1 MTIDTSQI
9 QEIMSTSL
17 GSLTLID
24 LLDSTMI
31 LIVCLI
37 AIRIVMA
44 PVKRFLGKTK
54 LDERVRKYIAAT
66 IKTLLHVLTVLIV
79 ADSLGIPVTSLIAL
93 VGVFGLAVSL
103 AVQDV
108 LSNVAG
114 GMVILFSR
122 PFSLGDY
129 VSTDDGEGTVVE
141 IGLTHTKLD
150 TAGGQRIMLPNS
162 KLVAGKIINYTTRG
176 VRRVNHV
183 VSASYDSATESVRR
197 ACLRAVERTAGV
209 LADPAPVVVVTNY
222 GDSAVEYN
230 VRFWTNT
237 DDYWDAHNGSLEELR
252 RCFDE
257 EGVIMTYNHLN
268 VHILNKTDE
277 K

>member
-1 MTIDTSQI
+1 MTLNTSQI
-9 QEIMSTSL
+9 QEVLSTSL
-17 GSLTLID
+17 GSLTLND
-24 LLDSTMI
+24 LLDSLII
-31 LIVCLI
+31 LVVCLI
-37 AIRIVMA
+37 AIRIVMTL
-44 PVKRFLGKTK
+44 VKRLLNKTK
-54 LDERVRKYIAAT
+54 LDERMEKYIAAG
-66 IKTLLHVLTVLIV
+66 IKALFYIFTVLIV

-93 VGVFGLAVSL
+93 VSVFGLAISL

-129 VSTDDGEGTVVE
+129 VSTDDGEGTVAE
-141 IGLTHTKLD
+141 ISLTHTKLD

-183 VSASYDSATESVRR
+183 VSASYDSATDSVRK
-197 ACLRAVERTAGV
+197 ACLKAVERTAGV
-209 LADPAPVVVVTNY
+209 LTDPAPVVVVTNY

-230 VRFWTNT
+230 VRFWTST
-237 DDYWDAHNGSLEELR
+237 DDYWDAHNSSLEELR

-268 VHILNKTDE
+268 VHILNKIDE